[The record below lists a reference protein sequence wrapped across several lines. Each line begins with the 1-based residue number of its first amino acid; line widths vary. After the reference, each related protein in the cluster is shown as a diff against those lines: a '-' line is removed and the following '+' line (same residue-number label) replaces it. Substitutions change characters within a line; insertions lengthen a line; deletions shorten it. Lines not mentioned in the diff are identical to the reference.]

1 MSRIRLLLTALAL
14 SASTLT
20 AQGGMGGQPPGGM
33 GGGRGGMGGQG
44 GMMNRQNEMLFKGIT
59 LTDAQKA
66 KVDSIQ
72 TKGREE
78 MMAMMQGG
86 GMQAMQDPGMR
97 EHMMQMRAKQ
107 MADIRAVLTA
117 DQQALYDKNLAEMP
131 QGPGGGRRPPR

>member
-1 MSRIRLLLTALAL
+1 MFRIRLLLTALAL

-20 AQGGMGGQPPGGM
+20 AQGGMGGQRGM
-33 GGGRGGMGGQG
+33 GGQGGMGGQA
-44 GMMNRQNEMLFKGIT
+44 GMMNRQNEMLFKDIT

-72 TKGREE
+72 AKGREE

-86 GMQAMQDPGMR
+86 GQDRSAMR
-97 EHMMQMRAKQ
+97 EVMMQVRAKQ

-117 DQQALYDKNLAEMP
+117 AQQPVFDKNLAEMP
-131 QGPGGGRRPPR
+131 QGPGGAGRRPPR

>member
-1 MSRIRLLLTALAL
+1 MFRIRLLLTALAL

-20 AQGGMGGQPPGGM
+20 AQGGMGGQRGM
-33 GGGRGGMGGQG
+33 GGQGGMGGQA
-44 GMMNRQNEMLFKGIT
+44 GMMNRQNEMLFKDIT

>member
-1 MSRIRLLLTALAL
+1 MPRIRLLLTALAL

-20 AQGGMGGQPPGGM
+20 AQGGMGGQRGM
-33 GGGRGGMGGQG
+33 GGQGGMGGQA
-44 GMMNRQNEMLFKGIT
+44 GMMNRQNEMLFKDIT

-72 TKGREE
+72 AKGREE

-86 GMQAMQDPGMR
+86 GQDRSAMR
-97 EHMMQMRAKQ
+97 EVMMQVRAKQ

-117 DQQALYDKNLAEMP
+117 AQQPVFDKNLAEMP
-131 QGPGGGRRPPR
+131 QGPGGAGRRPPR

>member
-1 MSRIRLLLTALAL
+1 MPRIRLLLTALAL

-33 GGGRGGMGGQG
+33 GGGRGGMG

>member
-1 MSRIRLLLTALAL
+1 MFRIRLLLTALAL

-20 AQGGMGGQPPGGM
+20 AQGGMGGQRGM
-33 GGGRGGMGGQG
+33 GGQGGMGGQA
-44 GMMNRQNEMLFKGIT
+44 GMMNRQNEMLFKDIT

-72 TKGREE
+72 AKGREE

-86 GMQAMQDPGMR
+86 GQDRSAMR
-97 EHMMQMRAKQ
+97 EVMMQVRAKQ

-117 DQQALYDKNLAEMP
+117 AQQPVFDKNLAEMP

>member
-97 EHMMQMRAKQ
+97 EHMMQMRA
-107 MADIRAVLTA
+107 
-117 DQQALYDKNLAEMP
+117 
-131 QGPGGGRRPPR
+131 

>member
-1 MSRIRLLLTALAL
+1 MPRIRLLLTALAL

-20 AQGGMGGQPPGGM
+20 AQGGMGGQ
-33 GGGRGGMGGQG
+33 RGMGGQA
-44 GMMNRQNEMLFKGIT
+44 GMMNRQNEMLFKDIT

-72 TKGREE
+72 AKGREE

-86 GMQAMQDPGMR
+86 GQDRSAMR
-97 EHMMQMRAKQ
+97 EVMMQVRAKQ

-117 DQQALYDKNLAEMP
+117 AQQPVFDKNLAEMP
-131 QGPGGGRRPPR
+131 QGPGGAGRRPPR